1 MRGEGKRGKDSIGL
15 SWTGKFPVMV
25 IAHRGFSGE
34 APENTL
40 AAFKKA
46 IDVGSD
52 MMELDVHFS
61 KDGQVVVIHDDRLE
75 RTTNGRG
82 KVADHILQELKKFDA
97 GSWHGSSFS
106 GEQIPTLQEVLEL
119 ARGSILV
126 NIEIKNG
133 YLGPYTIFDLADRTL
148 QEVQG
153 KRMAKQ
159 VIFSSFSP
167 SAVQRIREG
176 SSHARVALLYHQSWD
191 ILEEVTGGRPFPI
204 LHLRSLFLTRDKIA
218 KVQEQGMKVNTYT
231 VNSRGEMEQFIRW
244 GIDGII
250 TNRPDRLINIL
261 KKKFG

>member
-1 MRGEGKRGKDSIGL
+1 
-15 SWTGKFPVMV
+15 MV

-46 IDVGSD
+46 IDLGSD

-61 KDGQVVVIHDDRLE
+61 KDGQVVVIHDDHLE

-82 KVADHILQELKKFDA
+82 KVADLTLQELKKLDA
-97 GSWHGSSFS
+97 GSWLGSAFS

-119 ARGSILV
+119 AKGNILV

-148 QEVQG
+148 QEVQR

-167 SAVQRIREG
+167 SAVLRIREG
-176 SSHARVALLYHQSWD
+176 NAPAWVALLYHQSWD
-191 ILEEVTGGRPFPI
+191 ILEEVTGGRSFPI
-204 LHLRSLFLTRDKIA
+204 LNLRSLFLTKDKIA

-231 VNSRGEMEQFIRW
+231 VNSTKEMEQFIRW

-250 TNRPDRLINIL
+250 TNHPDRLINIL
-261 KKKFG
+261 KKKFR